1 MNRKDKFERI
11 LLFFT
16 VEQANRYLLDF
27 ERNELNRLERG
38 GSRERS
44 ETSAFRDPAFS
55 FFPQL
60 QRWLG
65 PAARQHLLLVLDQS
79 INKMVAPLATIK
91 LSNPDNARKALNGV
105 NVCYLVYIRNQTE
118 NV

>member
-38 GSRERS
+38 GSVEKG
-44 ETSAFRDPAFS
+44 
-55 FFPQL
+55 QK
-60 QRWLG
+60 
-65 PAARQHLLLVLDQS
+65 HLLFGIQLSLF
-79 INKMVAPLATIK
+79 PL
-91 LSNPDNARKALNGV
+91 NY
-105 NVCYLVYIRNQTE
+105 NVG
-118 NV
+118 

>member
-55 FFPQL
+55 FSARPSSQTTSCSC
-60 QRWLG
+60 LG
-65 PAARQHLLLVLDQS
+65 S
-79 INKMVAPLATIK
+79 IYK
-91 LSNPDNARKALNGV
+91 
-105 NVCYLVYIRNQTE
+105 
-118 NV
+118 

>member
-44 ETSAFRDPAFS
+44 ET
-55 FFPQL
+55 
-60 QRWLG
+60 
-65 PAARQHLLLVLDQS
+65 HLLFGIQ
-79 INKMVAPLATIK
+79 
-91 LSNPDNARKALNGV
+91 LSLFSLNY
-105 NVCYLVYIRNQTE
+105 NVG
-118 NV
+118 

>member
-27 ERNELNRLERG
+27 ERNELNRLEPLNVAAVEKG
-38 GSRERS
+38 QKHLLFGIQLSL
-44 ETSAFRDPAFS
+44 FS
-55 FFPQL
+55 PQL
-60 QRWLG
+60 QSWLG

-79 INKMVAPLATIK
+79 INKMVDRLWR
-91 LSNPDNARKALNGV
+91 LLNCLTQITLGKH
-105 NVCYLVYIRNQTE
+105 
-118 NV
+118 